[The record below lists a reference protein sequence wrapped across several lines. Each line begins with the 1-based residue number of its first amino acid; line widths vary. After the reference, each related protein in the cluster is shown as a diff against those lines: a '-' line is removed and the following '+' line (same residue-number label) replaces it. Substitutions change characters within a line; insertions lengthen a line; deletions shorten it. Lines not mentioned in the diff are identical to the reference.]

1 MPYASWPAGGA
12 MQHASWPAGG
22 AMQYASGPPGGAM
35 QYASWLW
42 LGAVPNVPELLAYQ
56 ARDMHGLWQQVGTEA
71 PPFWAFAWL
80 GGQALA
86 RYVLDRPDVVRGRR
100 VLDLATGSGIVALAA
115 AHAGAAHVLAV
126 DVDPLA
132 GEAVSANAAANGLEL
147 EWCCEDLLDGPP
159 PEVDLVLAADVLYDR
174 AMAPRVLRWLRRSG
188 ADVLLSDPGRD
199 YCPAHELTEVASY
212 VLPADLELEGM
223 RERRTRIFTL

>member
-1 MPYASWPAGGA
+1 MR
-12 MQHASWPAGG
+12 
-22 AMQYASGPPGGAM
+22 
-35 QYASWLW
+35 YASWLA
-42 LGAVPNVPELLAYQ
+42 LVPAPTVPELLLHQ
-56 ARDMHGLWQQVGTEA
+56 ADDMHGLWQEVGTEA

-86 RYVLDRPDVVRGRR
+86 RHVLDHPSLVRGRR

-115 AHAGAAHVLAV
+115 ARAGAAHVLAV

-132 GEAVSANAAANGLEL
+132 GEAVLANADANGLTV
-147 EWCCEDLLDGPP
+147 EWACADVLGGPA
-159 PEVDLVLAADVLYDR
+159 PEVDVVLAADVLYDR
-174 AMAPRVLRWLRRSG
+174 EMAPRVLAWLRRS
-188 ADVLLSDPGRD
+188 ATDVLISDPGRD

>member
-1 MPYASWPAGGA
+1 
-12 MQHASWPAGG
+12 
-22 AMQYASGPPGGAM
+22 M
-35 QYASWLW
+35 QYASWLA
-42 LGAVPNVPELLAYQ
+42 LVPAPNVPELLLHQ
-56 ARDMHGLWQQVGTEA
+56 ADDMHGLWEEMGTEA

-86 RYVLDRPDVVRGRR
+86 RYVLDHPSLVRGRR
-100 VLDLATGSGIVALAA
+100 VLDLATGSGITALAA

-126 DVDPLA
+126 DVDSVA
-132 GEAVSANAAANGLEL
+132 GEAVAANAAANRLEV
-147 EWCCEDLLDGPP
+147 EWWCTDLLDDPAP
-159 PEVDLVLAADVLYDR
+159 DVDVVLAADVLYDR
-174 AMAPRVLRWLRRSG
+174 LMAPRVLAWLRRSD
-188 ADVLLSDPGRD
+188 ADVLISDPGRD